1 MLKNIQNGILTKKTE
16 KPSLLK
22 LSIIQDDEMALSE
35 HIEEFSQ
42 RIIFCLITLL
52 SSTLICFADIK
63 KIVKIFQ
70 TPAIGIKF
78 LQFAP
83 GEYFFASIKIAAFC
97 GILLSSPIV
106 LYQIFLYVV
115 PGMTKKERDT
125 VLPMTLGSSILF
137 GVGLI
142 FSYFFLVP
150 AALKFFIAYG
160 SDVVE
165 PFWSFDQYFDFIA
178 VLIFTT
184 GLAFQIPILQVILGV
199 LGIISGKKM
208 LEAWKY
214 VIVISTILSAVIT
227 PSTDPIT
234 QILMSLAL
242 LALYV
247 GGSFLVI
254 LLEKNRI
261 PNA

>member
-1 MLKNIQNGILTKKTE
+1 MLKNIKNGILIKNSIRPYE
-16 KPSLLK
+16 VK

-42 RIIFCLITLL
+42 RIIFCLIALI

-70 TPAIGIKF
+70 MPAMGIKF

-97 GILLSSPIV
+97 GILISSPLI

-125 VLPMTLGSSILF
+125 VLPMTLGSGILF
-137 GVGLI
+137 AVGLI

-184 GLAFQIPILQVILGV
+184 GLAFQIPVLQVVLGV
-199 LGIISGKKM
+199 LGIISGEKM
-208 LEAWKY
+208 LGAWKY
-214 VIVISTILSAVIT
+214 VIVISTILAAVIT
-227 PSTDPIT
+227 PSTDPVT

-242 LALYV
+242 LALYI
-247 GGSFLVI
+247 GGSFVVI
-254 LLEKNRI
+254 LIEKNRI
-261 PNA
+261 PNT